1 MERYQTELRN
11 KNRGYMK
18 LIVWQKAM
26 ELFGLVWKITYVETK
41 IDFKLR
47 SQVADAAQSISA
59 NISEGYG
66 RRSVKEYIQFLYIAL
81 GSAAEAMTRMIGLNG
96 VQQLSDTRLREFDLL
111 HYEVENRLLR
121 LIEKLEQKRDD
132 EDWIARISEDPSD
145 YDSNPITPSLD
156 HSTTPVARISEDPSE
171 YDSDPITPSLHHS
184 ITPVARVSEDA
195 SEYDP
200 SPTTPALHRSIA
212 PSLHSLDA

>member
-1 MERYQTELRN
+1 MKPYQTELRN

-18 LIVWQKAM
+18 LFVWQKAM
-26 ELFGLVWKITYVETK
+26 ELFALVWKMTYVEAQ

-47 SQVADAAQSISA
+47 AQLADAAQSISA

-81 GSAAEAMTRMIGLNG
+81 GSAAETMTRTVGLNR
-96 VQQLSDTRLREFDLL
+96 VQQISDARLHEFDLL

-132 EDWIARISEDPSD
+132 EDWIARISED
-145 YDSNPITPSLD
+145 
-156 HSTTPVARISEDPSE
+156 ASE
-171 YDSDPITPSLHHS
+171 YDPDPITPSLHHS
-184 ITPVARVSEDA
+184 IA
-195 SEYDP
+195 
-200 SPTTPALHRSIA
+200 PALRPAHA
-212 PSLHSLDA
+212 

>member
-1 MERYQTELRN
+1 MGMYRTELRN
-11 KNRGYMK
+11 KNRGYMN

-26 ELFGLVWKITYVETK
+26 ELFELAWKMAYVETK

-47 SQVADAAQSISA
+47 AQFADATQSIAA

-81 GSAAEAMTRMIGLNG
+81 GSSGEAVTRAIGLNQT
-96 VQQLSDTRLREFDLL
+96 QQVSDQRLRDFDRL

-132 EDWIARISEDPSD
+132 EDWISRISEDPAE
-145 YDSNPITPSLD
+145 YDAS
-156 HSTTPVARISEDPSE
+156 STTPL
-171 YDSDPITPSLHHS
+171 LHYS
-184 ITPVARVSEDA
+184 ITLPPPLRTDA
-195 SEYDP
+195 
-200 SPTTPALHRSIA
+200 
-212 PSLHSLDA
+212 

>member
-1 MERYQTELRN
+1 MGKYETKLRN
-11 KNRGYMK
+11 KNRGYMN

-26 ELFGLVWKITYVETK
+26 DLFELAWKMAFLEAK

-47 SQVADAAQSISA
+47 AQFADAVQSIAA

-81 GSAAEAMTRMIGLNG
+81 GSAGESMTRAIGLKETE
-96 VQQLSDTRLREFDLL
+96 QISATRFDEFDAL

-132 EDWIARISEDPSD
+132 EDWIARISEDPSE
-145 YDSNPITPSLD
+145 YDASPITPSL
-156 HSTTPVARISEDPSE
+156 P
-171 YDSDPITPSLHHS
+171 HS
-184 ITPVARVSEDA
+184 ITPPLRIHA
-195 SEYDP
+195 
-200 SPTTPALHRSIA
+200 
-212 PSLHSLDA
+212 